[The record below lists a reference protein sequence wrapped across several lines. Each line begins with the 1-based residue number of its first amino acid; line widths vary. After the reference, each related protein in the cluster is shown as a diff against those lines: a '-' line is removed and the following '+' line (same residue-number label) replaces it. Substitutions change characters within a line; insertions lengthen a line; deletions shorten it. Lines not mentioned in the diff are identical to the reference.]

1 MDPSLVLT
9 STQKE
14 CRFRKRE
21 KIKSVACP
29 ELIHADEPDQIEARG
44 DELSDIARMDDL
56 EPINDPT
63 NDDLEIRNTNPD
75 GPDVSMLGNDMIWHK
90 YILDDIILRYL
101 IFINIFITL

>member
-1 MDPSLVLT
+1 M
-9 STQKE
+9 
-14 CRFRKRE
+14 
-21 KIKSVACP
+21 KSVACP

-75 GPDVSMLGNDMIWHK
+75 GPDVSMLGIDMFLYK
-90 YILDDIILRYL
+90 YILD
-101 IFINIFITL
+101 NITESYSNISFV

>member
-21 KIKSVACP
+21 KMKSVACP

-63 NDDLEIRNTNPD
+63 NDDFAVRNTDTD
-75 GPDVSMLGNDMIWHK
+75 GPDVSMLGIDMFCHNHT
-90 YILDDIILRYL
+90 LDDR
-101 IFINIFITL
+101 T

>member
-21 KIKSVACP
+21 KMKAVACP
-29 ELIHADEPDQIEARG
+29 DLIHTDESEQIRVREDEA
-44 DELSDIARMDDL
+44 SDIARTDEL

-63 NDDLEIRNTNPD
+63 NDDFAVRNTDTD
-75 GPDVSMLGNDMIWHK
+75 GPNVSMLGIDMFCHNH
-90 YILDDIILRYL
+90 ILDER
-101 IFINIFITL
+101 T

>member
-21 KIKSVACP
+21 KMKAVACP
-29 ELIHADEPDQIEARG
+29 ELIHTDESEQIEERG
-44 DELSDIARMDDL
+44 DEVSDIARMDEL

-63 NDDLEIRNTNPD
+63 NDDLEIRNTD
-75 GPDVSMLGNDMIWHK
+75 SDRRDVSMLGIDIFWYK
-90 YILDDIILRYL
+90 YILDNNSDSCLIFRYL
-101 IFINIFITL
+101 IL